1 MAENATI
8 FTRSDSAG
16 EFEPI
21 KEDSFGVE
29 DELQELVADH
39 PELLVGEQITPGD
52 PRRWILVTR
61 EMGIP
66 DSPDTGNRWS
76 LDHLLIDQDAVPTL
90 VETKL
95 RSNHEIN
102 RGIVGQMMSYAA
114 HATKTWRASEVR
126 RIFESRVPDP
136 EAALAQLLQLE
147 GAPDADAFWA
157 DVAVNL
163 EAKRL
168 RLLFVADAIPNELA
182 TAIEFLN
189 EQMPN
194 IDVAAIEI
202 KRYKFKGRETIV
214 PRVVRESTW
223 NNTDGRSG
231 RNLTMAQIMDH
242 FEDDRVQD
250 AAKRLLSVARA
261 QGALI
266 SPSRTGFSIRTRCPL
281 YGRPLTVAWIYPPSS
296 PGWMAT
302 KDFTFGAGNGD
313 GNGGVFGMDDL
324 PQEVE
329 EQLQDWVDEFGE
341 DPFAENVS
349 STGVR
354 AYSVSPQQAAEHI
367 NLLEARLKGV
377 INRLTSLKPS

>member
-1 MAENATI
+1 M
-8 FTRSDSAG
+8 
-16 EFEPI
+16 
-21 KEDSFGVE
+21 
-29 DELQELVADH
+29 
-39 PELLVGEQITPGD
+39 
-52 PRRWILVTR
+52 
-61 EMGIP
+61 
-66 DSPDTGNRWS
+66 
-76 LDHLLIDQDAVPTL
+76 
-90 VETKL
+90 
-95 RSNHEIN
+95 
-102 RGIVGQMMSYAA
+102 
-114 HATKTWRASEVR
+114 
-126 RIFESRVPDP
+126 
-136 EAALAQLLQLE
+136 
-147 GAPDADAFWA
+147 
-157 DVAVNL
+157 
-163 EAKRL
+163 
-168 RLLFVADAIPNELA
+168 
-182 TAIEFLN
+182 
-189 EQMPN
+189 
-194 IDVAAIEI
+194 
-202 KRYKFKGRETIV
+202 